1 MIAIAPEIQKQWSVI
16 APILTIRSEQDYD
29 QAVERLSSL
38 IDEVGTN
45 EGHPLYTLLDT
56 LGILMEAYEETH
68 HSIPDSDSV
77 DILTYLMEEH
87 TLCESDLPEIGTEE
101 TVIEVL
107 TKKKELDLDQIRAL
121 ANRFSV
127 SPSVFI

>member
-1 MIAIAPEIQKQWSVI
+1 MKAIALEVQEQWSVI
-16 APILTIRSEQDYD
+16 APILTIRNEQDYD
-29 QAVERLSSL
+29 QAVERLNRL
-38 IDEVGTN
+38 LDEVGTN

-56 LGILMEAYEETH
+56 LGIVIEAYEETH
-68 HSIPDSDSV
+68 HSIPDSGSI

-101 TVIEVL
+101 TVIAVL
-107 TKKKELDLDQIRAL
+107 TKKKELNLDQIRAL

>member
-56 LGILMEAYEETH
+56 LGILIEAYEETH

-87 TLCESDLPEIGTEE
+87 TLCESDLSEIGTEE

-107 TKKKELDLDQIRAL
+107 TRKKKLELDQIRAL
-121 ANRFSV
+121 ANRFGV